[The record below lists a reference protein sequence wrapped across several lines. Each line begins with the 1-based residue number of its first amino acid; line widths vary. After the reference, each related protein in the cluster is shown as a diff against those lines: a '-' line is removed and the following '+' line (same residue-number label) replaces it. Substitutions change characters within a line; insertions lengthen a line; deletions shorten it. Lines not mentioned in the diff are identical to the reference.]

1 MKPELAGGSV
11 GVDKDFTED
20 FSYNMAQA
28 AADAATMRSLIEQFQ
43 QTKSDSHLEA
53 LFNLFD
59 KDHNQSLS
67 KAEVIATLNQMGYGG
82 QSEDAANAMLQV
94 GDTDK
99 NGYLNL
105 REFLVF
111 GRAAFAN

>member
-1 MKPELAGGSV
+1 
-11 GVDKDFTED
+11 
-20 FSYNMAQA
+20 MAKA

-43 QTKSDSHLEA
+43 QTKSDTHLEA

-67 KAEVIATLNQMGYGG
+67 KVEVMTTLGQMGYGG
-82 QSEDAANAMLQV
+82 QSEDAANAMLEL
-94 GDTDK
+94 GDTDR
-99 NGYLNL
+99 NGYLNQ